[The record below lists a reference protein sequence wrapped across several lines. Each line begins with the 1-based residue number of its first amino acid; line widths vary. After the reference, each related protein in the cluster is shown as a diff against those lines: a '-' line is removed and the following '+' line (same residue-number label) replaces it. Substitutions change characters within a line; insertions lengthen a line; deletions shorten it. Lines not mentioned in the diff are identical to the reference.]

1 MNCANL
7 SISFSIKFH
16 ALWWVGVVDVMSS
29 LEVEGTCY
37 MCKELCPSVWRRVS
51 CVEGWWCRGRV

>member
-1 MNCANL
+1 MNSANI

-29 LEVEGTCY
+29 LEVEGTYY
-37 MCKELCPSVWRRVS
+37 MCKELCFGVWRRGS
-51 CVEGWWCRGRV
+51 LEEGWWCCGSL